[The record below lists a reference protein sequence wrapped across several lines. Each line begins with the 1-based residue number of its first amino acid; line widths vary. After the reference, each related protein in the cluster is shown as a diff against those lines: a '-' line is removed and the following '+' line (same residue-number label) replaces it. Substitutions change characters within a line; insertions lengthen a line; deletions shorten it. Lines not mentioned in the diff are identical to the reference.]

1 MENNAYRNIDEMS
14 FREAMAELQQVV
26 SKLESNTMEVED
38 SLESFERGVELLK
51 NLRGRMTDAQQKV
64 DVLMGTLEAVD
75 DDATMDTQLHKA

>member
-26 SKLESNTMEVED
+26 SKLESNTMEVEA
-38 SLESFERGVELLK
+38 SLESFERGVALLK